1 MYLLPQ
7 HSDSESQEEII
18 QNIARHLAQVGDEM
32 DRSIQPALVSQL
44 TAQFMNASLSEEVS
58 MTPVCEPC
66 P

>member
-7 HSDSESQEEII
+7 HSDSERQEESI